1 MILACRDGARERSG
15 TPVCAWHWQS
25 PMGIVHI
32 AVISGADLDIV
43 VPSSHS
49 SRSNLA
55 LCLTRNE
62 TWVLAKRHSDFSQI
76 ESGACAILNL
86 SSL

>member
-1 MILACRDGARERSG
+1 
-15 TPVCAWHWQS
+15 
-25 PMGIVHI
+25 MGIVHI

-49 SRSNLA
+49 SRGNLA
-55 LCLTRNE
+55 MCLTNE

-76 ESGACAILNL
+76 ESGTCAILNL